1 MLLVNCDL
9 GERGVAHPVDDKL
22 VQYIDMA
29 NIACGGHAGDKQ
41 SVDYYLSL
49 CVQNNV
55 KVTAHISY
63 PDKENFGRKVIA
75 IDNQELC
82 KSFDEQFAHFD
93 GRVKAIK
100 PHGALYNE
108 LNINE
113 ELAEEFVSWCVKN
126 NINELVLSPFGRV
139 RSYAQSSGIQVIK
152 ESFAERGYQLDV
164 DNNPMLI
171 PRGQPNAEIHS
182 VRDALKQFNQLQN
195 GFINID
201 NRQVAFDSQTIC
213 IHSDSKIAL
222 ELAKELYKNKG
233 A

>member
-22 VQYIDMA
+22 VEYIDIA

-41 SVDYYLSL
+41 SVDYYLDL
-49 CVQNNV
+49 CKQNNV

-63 PDKENFGRKVIA
+63 PDKENFGRKVIQ
-75 IDNQELC
+75 IDNAKLC
-82 KSFDEQFAHFD
+82 ESFDEQLALFD
-93 GRVKAIK
+93 NRIKAIK

-108 LNINE
+108 LNVNQ
-113 ELAEEFVSWCVKN
+113 ELAKVFVNWCAKN
-126 NINELVLSPFGRV
+126 NINELVLSPFGKV
-139 RSYAQSSGIQVIK
+139 REYAEISGIQVIK
-152 ESFAERGYQLDV
+152 ESFAERGYLLDV
-164 DNNPMLI
+164 NNNPMLI

-182 VRDALKQFNQLQN
+182 VQDAVKQFNQLQG
-195 GFINID
+195 GFINIG
-201 NRQVAFDSQTIC
+201 NNQVAFDSQTIC